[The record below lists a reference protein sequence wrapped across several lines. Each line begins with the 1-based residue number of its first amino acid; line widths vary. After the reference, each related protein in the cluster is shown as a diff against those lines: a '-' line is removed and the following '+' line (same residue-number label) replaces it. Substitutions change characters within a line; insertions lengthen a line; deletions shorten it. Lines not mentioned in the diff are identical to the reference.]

1 MSIGSVTNAFP
12 LLMSG
17 AKGIWE
23 RRALVDV
30 RFHHPKEGGQGRE
43 GRTNRFATPRDP
55 PGDGVPPLSS
65 CESLAMSAPPA
76 SVAIYTLPLLA
87 SG

>member
-1 MSIGSVTNAFP
+1 MSIGSVTNALP
-12 LLMSG
+12 LLISG
-17 AKGIWE
+17 AKGIWD

-43 GRTNRFATPRDP
+43 GRTNRFATPRDMP
-55 PGDGVPPLSS
+55 PGDGVLSS
-65 CESLAMSAPPA
+65 CESLAISAPPA